1 MSRDLLAATEFNE
14 WIVQA
19 RLPERH
25 VQFTRATDARRR
37 IPTAIDQIG
46 PGSREANLKELYQYL
61 RSVLAVSPVLLKAA
75 GAVSVVASPA
85 EIELISKHPLV
96 KEIQPNR
103 RNRSLVR

>member
-1 MSRDLLAATEFNE
+1 MPTDPLATTEFSE

-19 RLPERH
+19 RLPQRH
-25 VQFTRATDARRR
+25 VQFTRTIDTRRA

-46 PGSREANLKELYQYL
+46 PGSRDASLKELYQYL

-96 KEIQPNR
+96 KEIQPTR